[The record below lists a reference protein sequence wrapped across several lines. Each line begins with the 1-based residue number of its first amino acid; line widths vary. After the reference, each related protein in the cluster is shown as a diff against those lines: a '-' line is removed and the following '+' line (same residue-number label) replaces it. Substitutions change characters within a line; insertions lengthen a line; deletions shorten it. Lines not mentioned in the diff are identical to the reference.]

1 MLITYLRST
10 VLFLDLLI
18 YTPAIL
24 FFLSRKLQG
33 RGRRTKAVA
42 TFTLL
47 LQPSLILIDH
57 GHFQYNAVMLGLA
70 ALSFALLYTS
80 LPNPDIASS
89 SKSPASALIDLKN
102 RTRSLSKRVSYEYI
116 AAAVFFS
123 LSLCFKQ
130 MALYYAP
137 AVFAIM
143 LGRCWGLATIGF
155 ERG

>member
-1 MLITYLRST
+1 MTYLRTT
-10 VLFLDLLI
+10 VLALDLLA

-33 RGRRTKAVA
+33 RGRRTRAIA
-42 TFTLL
+42 TFTVI

-70 ALSFALLYTS
+70 AMSFSLLYTS
-80 LPNPDIASS
+80 LPNPDVASS
-89 SKSPASALIDLKN
+89 SRATALALVDLKN
-102 RTRSLSKRVSYEYI
+102 KTRSLSKRVSYEYI

-143 LGRCWGLATIGF
+143 LGRCWGLATLGF